1 MQMLSHN
8 PAAAYRRVELDA
20 RIEAAGA
27 ADLTR
32 ICLEDAHGALGRVLI
47 ALGRSAPDHGRVVGG
62 SFAGHEPLLRAQT
75 IMLWL
80 ARSVA
85 PEHPLHAS
93 LTTFYGGLAA
103 QIAANI
109 LQPEAAALERI
120 RSDISDLIVAAR

>member
-32 ICLEDAHGALGRVLI
+32 ICLEEAHTALGRALI
-47 ALGRSAPDHGRVVGG
+47 ALGRPAPGHGRVIAG
-62 SFAGHEPLLRAQT
+62 SYAGHAPLVRAQT

-103 QIAANI
+103 QIGANV
-109 LQPEAAALERI
+109 LHPEAGALERI
-120 RSDISDLIVAAR
+120 RSDINDLIAAAG